1 MSNSK
6 IRAVVGP
13 DDTAAGATTTFVTG
27 ASIADGTTTVA
38 ESTTTL
44 PPGTAT
50 LTATTTVV
58 RADASGEDN
67 PELHH
72 QLRAQLKELRL
83 RTDSPTPD
91 LAMLLRMVSSHYE
104 TIDEERRGIVQSMRL
119 MADEARALAN
129 EAHEQSS
136 EHLQVILDHIKDV
149 VLTVDEDGV
158 IQTFNPTGERVFGHA
173 EAEVVGQRIDLLI
186 PQIAIHETI
195 TQALHRLATSTGD
208 THLDLAA
215 RESWGQRKGGEF
227 FPAEIAVSKARLSRR
242 EVFVLC
248 LRDVTDRRQS
258 EQAMRESEARYRLLV
273 NHAPEAIVVFDVDAG
288 RYVDANENAEKYFGL
303 DRDRLLQVGPVD
315 VSPPLQPDGEPSER
329 RVREY
334 VQRALDGEQLVY
346 EWLHRDSFGKE
357 IISEV
362 RVVRLPSGG
371 RRLVRASIAGI
382 SDRKRAER
390 VAEAE
395 REVFEQLTGSA
406 PLQEVLASIT
416 RLIESVSAGTICS
429 ISLLAAD
436 GLAFSYMVAPRLPEP
451 LRVLLERSPIDIRNG
466 SCAAAVYLGR
476 QVLVADL
483 TKDPFW
489 EQRREAALALGLRAA
504 WSTPLK
510 SPTGKLLGSLGV
522 YRAEPGVPNPRESE
536 LMAHAAQLAGIA
548 IQRRLAEE
556 ALRSSEAKFRG
567 LFESIAEGVYQS
579 ARNGKL
585 LSVNPAFVSIL
596 GYNSAEELYAL
607 PSVAMLYWNPAD
619 RAQFVRHVD
628 SQDEI
633 RNAEFVMRRRDGQQ
647 VVILENAR
655 ALRDAENRITGY
667 EGTIANITE
676 RKRAEQAIFAEK
688 ERAQVTLQ
696 SIGDAVI
703 STDADG
709 RIEYINP
716 VAESLT
722 AWSLDEARGR
732 PIGDVLNLVNEITRE
747 PIGNPL
753 MSALGR
759 GDLEAAPADH
769 AVLVTRSGQEVAIQ
783 ESAAPICDRQ
793 GLIIGAVIVFHD
805 VTKERRLKRAL
816 SYQASHDA
824 LTGLINRR
832 EFDNRLHA
840 AVQSAQRDGGSYA
853 LLYVDLDQFKV
864 VNDTCGHQA
873 GDHLLRD
880 ITRLLQTRVRAAD
893 TIARLG
899 GDEFGVL
906 LEGCT
911 LEHATRI
918 ADGVRQAIRDYR
930 FIWGS
935 STLSVGASVGVV
947 QIKPDTE
954 SVASVLS
961 AADLACYAAKDEGRN
976 RVHVYE
982 PGGANHRHREM
993 HWVARVTRAVEENRL
1008 ELFFQPIVPI
1018 DAADVRGVD
1027 AAPIP
1032 PAFYEL
1038 TVRLRDDDGNLV
1050 LPSEFIPAAER
1061 YNVMSIIDR
1070 WVVRK
1075 AVELLKERHARRAVL
1090 PLLAVNLSGTSLNEQ
1105 AFADF
1110 VLQLVGEPE
1119 IAAAL
1124 CFEIT
1129 ETAAVTSLAQA
1140 IYIMRELKRRG
1151 CKFSLDDFGSGL
1163 SSFLYLKTLP
1173 VDFLKIDGHFI
1184 GHVADDKVDRS
1195 MVEAISQ
1202 VGRALGISTVAEC
1215 VESAPVLN
1223 ELKRIGVDFVQGFF
1237 VASPLPIAQLDRR
1250 PS

>member
-1 MSNSK
+1 MSNTK
-6 IRAVVGP
+6 IRALIDSTEANP
-13 DDTAAGATTTFVTG
+13 GATTT
-27 ASIADGTTTVA
+27 
-38 ESTTTL
+38 L
-44 PPGTAT
+44 
-50 LTATTTVV
+50 V
-58 RADASGEDN
+58 RADDRVLGEDS

-72 QLRAQLKELRL
+72 QLRVQLRELRL
-83 RTDSPTPD
+83 RTDSAVPD
-91 LAMLLRMVSSHYE
+91 LAMLLRLVSVHYE
-104 TIDEERRGIVQSMRL
+104 SIDEERRGIVQSMRL

-158 IQTFNPTGERVFGHA
+158 IQTFNPTGERVFGHM

-186 PQIAIHETI
+186 PKIATPHESI
-195 TQALHRLATSTGD
+195 TQALHRLAASSGD
-208 THLDLAA
+208 TALDLAS
-215 RESWGQRKGGEF
+215 RESWGQRKDGEF
-227 FPAEIAVSKARLSRR
+227 FPAEMAVSKARLARR

-248 LRDVTDRRQS
+248 LRDITERRQS

-288 RYVDANENAEKYFGL
+288 RFVDANENAERFFGL
-303 DRDRLLQVGPVD
+303 DRTRLLQVGPVD
-315 VSPPLQPDGEPSER
+315 LSPPFQPDGTPSAQR
-329 RVREY
+329 AREY
-334 VQRALDGEQLVY
+334 VQRALDGEPQVH
-346 EWLHRDSFGKE
+346 EWMHRDSFGKDL
-357 IISEV
+357 ICEV
-362 RVVRLPSGG
+362 RLVRMPSGG
-371 RRLVRASIAGI
+371 LRLVRGSIADI
-382 SDRKRAER
+382 SERKRAER
-390 VAEAE
+390 VAAAE
-395 REVFEQLTGSA
+395 REVFEQLTSNA

-416 RLIESVSAGTICS
+416 RLIESVGVGTVS
-429 ISLLAAD
+429 SVSMLADD
-436 GLAFSYMVAPRLPEP
+436 GMAFSYMVAPRLPDK
-451 LRVLLERSPIDIRNG
+451 LRAVLERSAIDIRNG

-476 QVLVADL
+476 QVLVADVA
-483 TKDPFW
+483 KDPFW
-489 EQRREAALALGLRAA
+489 QQRRDAAVEAGLRAA

-510 SPTGKLLGSLGV
+510 AASGKLLGSLGV
-522 YRAEPGVPNPRESE
+522 YRKEPGLPTARESE
-536 LMAHAAQLAGIA
+536 IMAHAAQLAGIA
-548 IQRRLAEE
+548 IQRRLAEK

-579 ARNGKL
+579 SRDGRL
-585 LSVNPAFVSIL
+585 MSVNPAFVSIL
-596 GYNSAEELYAL
+596 GYGSAEELYAL

-619 RAQFVRHVD
+619 RAEFMRRVE
-628 SQDEI
+628 SEDEI
-633 RNAEFVMRRRDGQQ
+633 RNAEFRMRRRDGQQ

-655 ALRDAENRITGY
+655 AVRDAGNKIVGY

-676 RKRAEQAIFAEK
+676 RKRAEQAVFAEK

-703 STDADG
+703 STDAEG

-732 PIGDVLNLVNEITRE
+732 PIADVLNLVNEITRE
-747 PIGNPL
+747 PIENPL
-753 MSALGR
+753 MTALGR
-759 GDLEAAPADH
+759 GESGAPGDH
-769 AVLVTRSGQEVAIQ
+769 SVLVTRSGQEVAIQ

-793 GLIIGAVIVFHD
+793 GRVIGAVIVFHD

-840 AVQSAQRDGGSYA
+840 AVLSAQRGEGCYA
-853 LLYVDLDQFKV
+853 LLYIDLDQFKV

-873 GDHLLRD
+873 GDRLLRD
-880 ITRLLQTRVRAAD
+880 VTGLLQTRVRTSD

-911 LEHATRI
+911 LEQATRI
-918 ADGVRQAIRDYR
+918 AEGVRQAIRDYR
-930 FIWGS
+930 FMWGA

-947 QIKPDTE
+947 QIKAETE
-954 SVASVLS
+954 NVASIMS
-961 AADLACYAAKDEGRN
+961 AADIACYAAKDEGRN
-976 RVHVYE
+976 RIHVYE
-982 PGGANHRHREM
+982 QDGVSHRHREM

-1008 ELFFQPIVPI
+1008 ELFFQPIVPVSVAN
-1018 DAADVRGVD
+1018 DPAGGVG
-1027 AAPIP
+1027 P
-1032 PAFYEL
+1032 PAFHEL
-1038 TVRLRDDDGNLV
+1038 TVRLRDDDGHLV
-1050 LPSEFIPAAER
+1050 PPSEFIPAAER

-1070 WVVRK
+1070 WVVAR
-1075 AVELLKERHARRAVL
+1075 AVELLKGRQHNGVPL

-1105 AFADF
+1105 SFAEF
-1110 VLQLVGEPE
+1110 VLQKVGDTG

-1129 ETAAVTSLAQA
+1129 ETAAVTSLSNAL
-1140 IYIMRELKRRG
+1140 YFMRELKARG

-1163 SSFLYLKTLP
+1163 SSFMYLKTLP
-1173 VDFLKIDGHFI
+1173 VDFLKIDGQFI
-1184 GHVADDKVDRS
+1184 SHIAEDAVDRS
-1195 MVEAISQ
+1195 MVEAISK

-1215 VESAPVLN
+1215 VESQAVLD
-1223 ELKRIGVDFVQGFF
+1223 ELKRIGVDFAQGFF
-1237 VASPLPIAQLDRR
+1237 VSSPRPIVQLG
-1250 PS
+1250 